1 MKKFQ
6 AGTIG
11 ERVAIARLQRGL
23 TQSELG
29 RLVKKSKQLVSAAEA
44 GRSTLMAPTLA
55 EIGKVLSVD
64 VRWLLF
70 GGEDPKLPTLPR
82 GREIPLLSAKQIGR
96 MASGKHKAGVAEKTI
111 FTSSEISDDAFAYTL
126 ADNGMRPALL
136 AGDIAVV
143 DPGQT
148 PMTGAVVVATVFRDG
163 GVKLAD
169 PVILVREVRFNSLR
183 ASAPPFSLVAHRE
196 GYPTVEVGH
205 PRDATIVGVV
215 TAVTRIL
222 KHEGERA

>member
-1 MKKFQ
+1 MKKFH

-29 RLVKKSKQLVSAAEA
+29 RLIKKSKQLVSAAEA

-64 VRWLLF
+64 VRWLVY

-96 MASGKHKAGVAEKTI
+96 TASRKHNVGDVEKTI
-111 FTSSEISDDAFAYTL
+111 FTACEISDDAFAYTL
-126 ADNGMRPALL
+126 TDNGMRPGLL
-136 AGDIAVV
+136 AGDLVVV
-143 DPGQT
+143 DPGQK
-148 PMTGAVVVATVFRDG
+148 PMTGAVVLATVYRDHE
-163 GVKLAD
+163 VKLPD
-169 PVILVREVRFNSLR
+169 PVILAREVRFNSLR

-196 GYPTVEVGH
+196 GYPTVEVRH
-205 PRDATIVGVV
+205 ERDATILGVV
-215 TAVTRIL
+215 IAVTRML
-222 KHEGERA
+222 KHAGEQA